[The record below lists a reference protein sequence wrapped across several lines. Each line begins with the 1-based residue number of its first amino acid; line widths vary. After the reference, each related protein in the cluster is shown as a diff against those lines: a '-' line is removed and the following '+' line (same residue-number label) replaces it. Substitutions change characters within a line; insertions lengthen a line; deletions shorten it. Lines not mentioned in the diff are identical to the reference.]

1 MVVKNSISYINNILE
16 ERGYYLK
23 TGQTYESCK
32 EKMIVLDHEG
42 YKYFI
47 SIDSFFNNI
56 THKCKSLYKFST
68 RNKFT
73 IENMNLWLKKSNKTF
88 SLVSAEFTK
97 TINRDLIFCC
107 HICNNEWN
115 SSWNGVMS
123 NRGCPLCALK
133 TSGEKRRISIDEV
146 IKMFEENLIEIIDPS
161 SYTITEEKVFSKC
174 KKCGYEWFTDYHH
187 VRNGRAC
194 PVCKMSRGEKK
205 IKKYLDSQEIFYE
218 PQKRFPDC
226 KYKKMLPFDFY
237 LPDYETCI
245 EYNGIQHYEE
255 VDYFG
260 GESHLNKV
268 KIRDDIK
275 KKYCDI
281 NGINLLK
288 ISYID
293 FNHVEEILL
302 DSVSSSKITAT
313 SKIIK
318 EKN

>member
-1 MVVKNSISYINNILE
+1 MTAKISISYINKILE
-16 ERGYYLK
+16 ERGYYLES
-23 TGQTYESCK
+23 GQTYKSSQ
-32 EKMIVLDHEG
+32 EKMIIFDQEG
-42 YKYFI
+42 YKYSI
-47 SIDSFFNNI
+47 SIGSFINNI
-56 THKCKSLYKFST
+56 AHKCKSLYRFST
-68 RNKFT
+68 RNYFS
-73 IENMNLWLKKSNKTF
+73 IENIKLWINKNNKTF
-88 SLVSAEFTK
+88 SLKSEIF
-97 TINRDLIFCC
+97 INSRKRNLAFLCS
-107 HICNNEWN
+107 ICNNEWN
-115 SSWNGVMS
+115 SCWNDIMS
-123 NRGCPLCALK
+123 NRGCPPCALK
-133 TSGEKRRISIDEV
+133 TSGEKHRISIDEV
-146 IKMFEENLIEIIDPS
+146 IKMFEENSIEIIDPS

-313 SKIIK
+313 
-318 EKN
+318 